1 MIDTSV
7 LIDLYRAR
15 KLEEY
20 AGSAISIVTLFE
32 FVRGIPSE
40 RKRVAVLKRL
50 EKLFKVEPLDNVIIL
65 TASKRYRYLKGK
77 GKLIDDADIII
88 GATAIAKGY
97 TVWTTNTDHFER
109 MRDFGGEIVQTPE
122 KVMAWVF
129 TSRRGG

>member
-7 LIDLYRAR
+7 LIDLYKAK

-65 TASKRYRYLKGK
+65 TASKIYRYLKGK

-97 TVWTTNTDHFER
+97 TVWTTNIDHFER
-109 MRDFGGEIVQTPE
+109 MREFGVKLYKPQ
-122 KVMAWVF
+122 K
-129 TSRRGG
+129 R